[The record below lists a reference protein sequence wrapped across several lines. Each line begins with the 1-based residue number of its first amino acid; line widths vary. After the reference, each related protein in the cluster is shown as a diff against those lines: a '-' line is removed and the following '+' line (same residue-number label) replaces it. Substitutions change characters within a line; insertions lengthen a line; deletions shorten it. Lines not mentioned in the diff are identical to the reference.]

1 MLFRSGL
8 TNTKFVEPS
17 GLSVFNI
24 SNAEELVKIVE
35 ASSYYPEIVEASQTA
50 KRNTNPTIDKYNYI
64 ISKTGYIRLSGG
76 CVVAKVDDKIIVILG
91 SKNVRTRITELE
103 YLIKH

>member
-1 MLFRSGL
+1 MVPNCVTLMNLKARELGL

-35 ASSYYPEIVEASQTA
+35 ASSYYPEIVEATFPFSLFVFDS
-50 KRNTNPTIDKYNYI
+50 PVIPLGLTI
-64 ISKTGYIRLSGG
+64 
-76 CVVAKVDDKIIVILG
+76 
-91 SKNVRTRITELE
+91 
-103 YLIKH
+103 